1 MMQITPSY
9 YRIMAGAKSVFAQE
23 FLEGGFIAANWNIDQ
38 DLTHDL
44 PDDWREFNHRFIP
57 VYLTA
62 LPEKSKIS
70 AGLAC
75 GMLHT
80 LCKGIKQGDII
91 LTPRGDG
98 HYLVGQVISDY
109 YYVPSGELSHRR
121 KVEWFEQTLPR
132 ESMSQELKNSSGS
145 VGTVCNL
152 TKYVEELKTLIDG
165 KETLE
170 HLEPDEVVEDPT
182 AFALEKHLEH
192 FLVENWSK
200 TELGATYVIY
210 TEDGQLVG
218 QQYPSDTG
226 PIDILAISKDKK
238 TLLVV
243 ELKRGRASDRVVGQI
258 QRYMGYVKD
267 ELAEADQQVK
277 GVIIALE
284 DDLRIRRALSVAQ
297 NIEFYRYQLS
307 FKLIKGGNIN
317 N

>member
-1 MMQITPSY
+1 MPSY

-57 VYLTA
+57 VYLKA
-62 LPEKSKIS
+62 RPEKTKIS

-80 LCKGIKQGDII
+80 ICKGIKQDDIV

-98 HYLVGQVISDY
+98 HYLVGKVISDY

-132 ESMSQELKNSSGS
+132 EMMSQELKNSSGS

-152 TKYVEELKTLIDG
+152 TKYAEELKTLIDG
-165 KETLE
+165 KEMVE
-170 HLEPDEVVEDPT
+170 HLEPDEVLEDPT

-200 TELGATYVIY
+200 TELGATYDIY
-210 TEDGQLVG
+210 IEEGQLVG

-307 FKLIKGGNIN
+307 FKLLKNT
-317 N
+317 

>member
-9 YRIMAGAKSVFAQE
+9 YRIMAGAKSMFAQE

-57 VYLTA
+57 VYLEA
-62 LPEKSKIS
+62 LPDKTKIS

-80 LCKGIKQGDII
+80 LSKGIKQGDII

-98 HYLVGQVISDY
+98 NYLVGKVISDY

-132 ESMSQELKNSSGS
+132 ELMSQELKNSSAA
-145 VGTVCNL
+145 GTVCNL
-152 TKYVEELKTLIDG
+152 TKYAAELKTLIDG
-165 KETLE
+165 KETVE

-200 TELGATYVIY
+200 TELGATYDIY
-210 TEDGQLVG
+210 TEEGQLVG

-243 ELKRGRASDRVVGQI
+243 ELKRGRASDRVMGQI

-307 FKLIKGGNIN
+307 FKLNKSL
-317 N
+317 

>member
-1 MMQITPSY
+1 MMQMMPSY

-57 VYLTA
+57 VYLEA
-62 LPEKSKIS
+62 LPDKTKIS

-80 LCKGIKQGDII
+80 LSKGIKQGDII
-91 LTPRGDG
+91 LTPRGNG
-98 HYLVGQVISDY
+98 HYLVGKVISDY

-132 ESMSQELKNSSGS
+132 ELMSQELKNSSAA
-145 VGTVCNL
+145 GTVCNL
-152 TKYVEELKTLIDG
+152 TKYAAELKTLIDG
-165 KETLE
+165 KETVE
-170 HLEPDEVVEDPT
+170 HLEPDEVLEDPT

-200 TELGATYVIY
+200 TELGATYDIY
-210 TEDGQLVG
+210 SEEGQLVG

-307 FKLIKGGNIN
+307 FKLNKS
-317 N
+317 

>member
-1 MMQITPSY
+1 MMQMMPSY

-57 VYLTA
+57 VYLNA
-62 LPEKSKIS
+62 LPDKTKIS

-80 LCKGIKQGDII
+80 LSKGIKQGDII

-98 HYLVGQVISDY
+98 HYLVGKVISDY

-132 ESMSQELKNSSGS
+132 ELMSQELKNSSGS
-145 VGTVCNL
+145 AGAVCNI
-152 TKYVEELKTLIDG
+152 TKYAEELKTLIDG
-165 KETLE
+165 KEKVE

-200 TELGATYVIY
+200 TELGATYDIY
-210 TEDGQLVG
+210 IEEGQLVG

-307 FKLIKGGNIN
+307 FKLNKVFE
-317 N
+317 

>member
-132 ESMSQELKNSSGS
+132 ELMSQELKNSSAA
-145 VGTVCNL
+145 GTVCNL
-152 TKYVEELKTLIDG
+152 TKYAAELKTLIDG
-165 KETLE
+165 KETVE
-170 HLEPDEVVEDPT
+170 HLEPDEVLEDPT

-200 TELGATYVIY
+200 TELGATYDIY

-284 DDLRIRRALSVAQ
+284 DDLKIRRALSVAQ

-307 FKLIKGGNIN
+307 FKLSKVVE
-317 N
+317 

>member
-1 MMQITPSY
+1 MMQMTPSY
-9 YRIMAGAKSVFAQE
+9 YRIIAGAKSVFAQE

-38 DLTHDL
+38 DLTYDL
-44 PDDWREFNHRFIP
+44 SDDWREFNHRFIS
-57 VYLTA
+57 VYLNA

-80 LCKGIKQGDII
+80 ICKGIKQEDII

-98 HYLVGQVISDY
+98 NYLVGKVISDY

-121 KVEWFEQTLPR
+121 KVEWFEQTLPG
-132 ESMSQELKNSSGS
+132 ELMSQELKNSSGS
-145 VGTVCNL
+145 VGTVSNI
-152 TKYVEELKTLIDG
+152 TKYSEELKTLIQG
-165 KETLE
+165 KEPVE
-170 HLEPDEVVEDPT
+170 GLEPDEVVEDPT

-200 TELGATYVIY
+200 TELGMTYDIY

-218 QQYPSDTG
+218 QQYLLDTG

-258 QRYMGYVKD
+258 
-267 ELAEADQQVK
+267 
-277 GVIIALE
+277 
-284 DDLRIRRALSVAQ
+284 
-297 NIEFYRYQLS
+297 
-307 FKLIKGGNIN
+307 
-317 N
+317 

>member
-1 MMQITPSY
+1 MMQMMPSY

-23 FLEGGFIAANWNIDQ
+23 FLEGGFIADNWNIDQ

-80 LCKGIKQGDII
+80 LSKGIKQGDII

-98 HYLVGQVISDY
+98 HYLVGKVISEY

-132 ESMSQELKNSSGS
+132 EMMSQELKNSSGS

-152 TKYVEELKTLIDG
+152 TKYTEELKSLIQG
-165 KETLE
+165 KETVE
-170 HLEPDEVVEDPT
+170 HLEPDEVLEDPT

-200 TELGATYVIY
+200 TELGATYDIY
-210 TEDGQLVG
+210 IEDGQLVG

-267 ELAEADQQVK
+267 ELAETDQQVK

-307 FKLIKGGNIN
+307 FKLNKS
-317 N
+317 

>member
-9 YRIMAGAKSVFAQE
+9 YRIMAGVKSVFAKD
-23 FLEGGFIAANWNIDQ
+23 FLDGSFIAANWNIDQ

-57 VYLTA
+57 VYLEA
-62 LPEKSKIS
+62 LPDKTKIS

-80 LCKGIKQGDII
+80 LSKGIKQGDII

-98 HYLVGQVISDY
+98 HYLVGKVISDY

-132 ESMSQELKNSSGS
+132 ELMSQDLKNSSAA
-145 VGTVCNL
+145 GTVCNL
-152 TKYVEELKTLIDG
+152 TKYAAELKTLIDG
-165 KETLE
+165 KETVE

-200 TELGATYVIY
+200 TELGATYDIY

-267 ELAEADQQVK
+267 ELAETDQQVK

-284 DDLRIRRALSVAQ
+284 DDLKIRRALSVAQ

-307 FKLIKGGNIN
+307 FKLLKNI
-317 N
+317 

>member
-1 MMQITPSY
+1 MMQINPSY

-57 VYLTA
+57 VYLNA
-62 LPEKSKIS
+62 LPDKTKIS

-80 LCKGIKQGDII
+80 LSKGIKQGDII

-98 HYLVGQVISDY
+98 HYLVGKVISDY

-132 ESMSQELKNSSGS
+132 ELMSQELKNSSAA
-145 VGTVCNL
+145 GTVCNL
-152 TKYVEELKTLIDG
+152 TKYAAELKTLIDG
-165 KETLE
+165 KETVE
-170 HLEPDEVVEDPT
+170 HLEPDEVLEDPT

-200 TELGATYVIY
+200 TELGATYDIY

-307 FKLIKGGNIN
+307 FKLLKH
-317 N
+317 

>member
-9 YRIMAGAKSVFAQE
+9 YRIMAGAKSVFAKD
-23 FLEGGFIAANWNIDQ
+23 FLDGSFIAANWNIDQ

-44 PDDWREFNHRFIP
+44 PDDWREFNHRFTP
-57 VYLTA
+57 VYLEA
-62 LPEKSKIS
+62 LPDKTKIS

-80 LCKGIKQGDII
+80 LSKGIKQGDII

-98 HYLVGQVISDY
+98 HYLVGKVISDY

-132 ESMSQELKNSSGS
+132 ELMSQDLKNSSAA
-145 VGTVCNL
+145 GTVCNL
-152 TKYVEELKTLIDG
+152 TKYAAELKTLIDG
-165 KETLE
+165 KETVE

-200 TELGATYVIY
+200 TELGATYDIY

-307 FKLIKGGNIN
+307 FKLFKH
-317 N
+317 

>member
-1 MMQITPSY
+1 MPSY

-57 VYLTA
+57 VYLNA
-62 LPEKSKIS
+62 LPDKTKIS

-80 LCKGIKQGDII
+80 LSKGIKQGDII

-98 HYLVGQVISDY
+98 HYLVGKVISDY

-132 ESMSQELKNSSGS
+132 EMMSQELKNSSGS
-145 VGTVCNL
+145 AGAVCNI
-152 TKYVEELKTLIDG
+152 TKYAEELKTLIDG
-165 KETLE
+165 KETVE
-170 HLEPDEVVEDPT
+170 HLEPDEVLEDPT

-200 TELGATYVIY
+200 TELGATYDIY
-210 TEDGQLVG
+210 IEDGQLVG

-267 ELAEADQQVK
+267 ELAETDQQVK

-307 FKLIKGGNIN
+307 FKLLKH
-317 N
+317 

>member
-38 DLTHDL
+38 DLTHEL

-57 VYLTA
+57 VYLKS
-62 LPEKSKIS
+62 LPKKSKIS

-80 LCKGIKQGDII
+80 ICKGIKQGDII

-98 HYLVGQVISDY
+98 NYLVGKVISDY
-109 YYVPSGELSHRR
+109 YFVPSGELSHRR

-132 ESMSQELKNSSGS
+132 ELMSQELKNSSGS
-145 VGTVCNL
+145 VGTVSNI
-152 TKYVEELKTLIDG
+152 TKYAEELKILIQG
-165 KETLE
+165 KEPVEGLE
-170 HLEPDEVVEDPT
+170 SDEIVEDPT

-200 TELGATYVIY
+200 TELGVTYDIY

-267 ELAEADQQVK
+267 ELAEDDQQVK

-307 FKLIKGGNIN
+307 FKLIKN
-317 N
+317 

>member
-1 MMQITPSY
+1 MIQTIPSY
-9 YRIMAGAKSVFAQE
+9 YRIMAGAKSVFAQD
-23 FLEGGFIAANWNIDQ
+23 FLKEGFIAANWNIDQ
-38 DLTHDL
+38 DLISDL

-57 VYLTA
+57 VYLKA

-80 LCKGIKQGDII
+80 ICKGIKQGDII

-98 HYLVGQVISDY
+98 NYLVGKVISDY

-121 KVEWFEQTLPR
+121 RVEWFEQTLPR
-132 ESMSQELKNSSGS
+132 ELMSQELKNSSGS
-145 VGTVCNL
+145 VGTVSNI
-152 TKYVEELKTLIDG
+152 TKYAEELKTLIQG
-165 KETLE
+165 KEPIE
-170 HLEPDEVVEDPT
+170 SLEPDEVVEDPA

-200 TELGATYVIY
+200 TELGMTYDIY

-284 DDLRIRRALSVAQ
+284 DDLRMRRALSVTQ

-307 FKLIKGGNIN
+307 FKLNKS
-317 N
+317 

>member
-57 VYLTA
+57 VYLEA
-62 LPEKSKIS
+62 LPDKTKIS

-80 LCKGIKQGDII
+80 ICKGIKQGDII

-98 HYLVGQVISDY
+98 HYLVGKIISDY
-109 YYVPSGELSHRR
+109 YYVPSGELSHRG

-132 ESMSQELKNSSGS
+132 ELMSQELKNSSGS

-152 TKYVEELKTLIDG
+152 TKYAEELKTLIDG
-165 KETLE
+165 KEMVE
-170 HLEPDEVVEDPT
+170 HLEPDEVLEDPA
-182 AFALEKHLEH
+182 AFALEKHLED
-192 FLVENWSK
+192 FLVKNWSK
-200 TELGATYVIY
+200 TELGATYDIY
-210 TEDGQLVG
+210 TEEGQLVG

-307 FKLIKGGNIN
+307 FKLNKS
-317 N
+317 

>member
-57 VYLTA
+57 VYLNA
-62 LPEKSKIS
+62 LPDKTKIS

-80 LCKGIKQGDII
+80 ICKGIKQGDII

-98 HYLVGQVISDY
+98 HYLVGKVISGY

-121 KVEWFEQTLPR
+121 KVEWFEQTLPT
-132 ESMSQELKNSSGS
+132 EQMSQELKNSSGS

-152 TKYVEELKTLIDG
+152 TKYAEELKTLIDG
-165 KETLE
+165 KETVE

-200 TELGATYVIY
+200 TELGATYDIY
-210 TEDGQLVG
+210 TEEGQLVG

-267 ELAEADQQVK
+267 DLAEADQQVK

-307 FKLIKGGNIN
+307 FKLNKS
-317 N
+317 

>member
-38 DLTHDL
+38 DLSNNL
-44 PDDWREFNHRFIP
+44 PDDWREFNHQFIP
-57 VYLTA
+57 VYLKA

-80 LCKGIKQGDII
+80 ICKGIKQGDIV
-91 LTPRGDG
+91 LTPNGNG
-98 HYLVGQVISDY
+98 QYLVGEIISDY
-109 YYVPSGELSHRR
+109 YFVPSGELSHRR
-121 KVEWFEQTLPR
+121 KVHWFEHTLPR
-132 ESMSQELKNSSGS
+132 EAMSQALKNSAGS
-145 VGTVCNL
+145 VGTVSNI
-152 TKYVEELKTLIDG
+152 TKYADELNSLIQG
-165 KETLE
+165 KEPVE
-170 HLEPDEVVEDPT
+170 SIDADENVEDPG

-200 TELGATYVIY
+200 TELGVTYDIY
-210 TEDGQLVG
+210 TEDGQVVG
-218 QQYPSDTG
+218 QQFPSDTG

-238 TLLVV
+238 SLLVV

-267 ELAEADQQVK
+267 ELAEEGQQVK
-277 GVIIALE
+277 GLIIALE
-284 DDLRIRRALSVAQ
+284 DDLRLRRALSVTQ

-307 FKLIKGGNIN
+307 FKLNKN
-317 N
+317 

>member
-1 MMQITPSY
+1 MPSY

-23 FLEGGFIAANWNIDQ
+23 FLEGGFIADNWNIDQ

-80 LCKGIKQGDII
+80 LSKGIKQGDII

-98 HYLVGQVISDY
+98 HYLVGKVISEY

-132 ESMSQELKNSSGS
+132 EMMSQELKNSSGS

-152 TKYVEELKTLIDG
+152 TKYTEELKSLIQG
-165 KETLE
+165 KETVE
-170 HLEPDEVVEDPT
+170 HLEPDEVLEDPT

-200 TELGATYVIY
+200 TELGATYDIY
-210 TEDGQLVG
+210 IEDGQLVG

-267 ELAEADQQVK
+267 ELAETDQQVK

-307 FKLIKGGNIN
+307 FKLNKS
-317 N
+317 

>member
-1 MMQITPSY
+1 MPSY

-57 VYLTA
+57 VYLDA
-62 LPEKSKIS
+62 LPDKTKIS

-80 LCKGIKQGDII
+80 LSKGIKQDDII

-98 HYLVGQVISDY
+98 HYLVGKVISDY

-132 ESMSQELKNSSGS
+132 ELMSQELKNSSAA
-145 VGTVCNL
+145 GTVCNL
-152 TKYVEELKTLIDG
+152 TKYAAELKTLIDG
-165 KETLE
+165 KETVE
-170 HLEPDEVVEDPT
+170 HLEPDEVLEDPT

-200 TELGATYVIY
+200 TELGATYDIY

-277 GVIIALE
+277 GAIIALE

-307 FKLIKGGNIN
+307 FKLFKH
-317 N
+317 

>member
-1 MMQITPSY
+1 MMQTIPSY

-38 DLTHDL
+38 DLTDDL

-57 VYLTA
+57 VYLKA

-80 LCKGIKQGDII
+80 ICKGIKQGDII

-98 HYLVGQVISDY
+98 NYLVGKVISDY
-109 YYVPSGELSHRR
+109 YYVPCGELSHRR

-132 ESMSQELKNSSGS
+132 ELMSQELKNSSGS
-145 VGTVCNL
+145 VGTVSNI
-152 TKYVEELKTLIDG
+152 TKYTEELKILIQG
-165 KETLE
+165 KEPIE
-170 HLEPDEVVEDPT
+170 GLEPDEVVEDPA

-200 TELGATYVIY
+200 TELGATYDIY

-284 DDLRIRRALSVAQ
+284 NDLRMRRALSVTQ

-307 FKLIKGGNIN
+307 FKLIKNNI
-317 N
+317 

>member
-1 MMQITPSY
+1 MPSY

-57 VYLTA
+57 VYLDA
-62 LPEKSKIS
+62 LPDKTKIS

-80 LCKGIKQGDII
+80 LSKGIKQDDII

-98 HYLVGQVISDY
+98 HYLVGKVISDY

-132 ESMSQELKNSSGS
+132 ELMSQELKNSSAA
-145 VGTVCNL
+145 GTVCNL
-152 TKYVEELKTLIDG
+152 TKYAAELKTLIDG
-165 KETLE
+165 KETVE
-170 HLEPDEVVEDPT
+170 HLEPDEVLEDPT

-200 TELGATYVIY
+200 TELGATYDIY

-267 ELAEADQQVK
+267 DLAEADQQVK
-277 GVIIALE
+277 GAIIALE

-307 FKLIKGGNIN
+307 FKLSKVVE
-317 N
+317 

>member
-1 MMQITPSY
+1 MPSY

-80 LCKGIKQGDII
+80 LSKGIKQGDII

-98 HYLVGQVISDY
+98 HYLVGKVISEY

-132 ESMSQELKNSSGS
+132 EMMSQELKNSSGS

-152 TKYVEELKTLIDG
+152 TKYTEELKSLIQG
-165 KETLE
+165 KETVE
-170 HLEPDEVVEDPT
+170 HLEPDEVLEDPT

-200 TELGATYVIY
+200 TELGATYDIY
-210 TEDGQLVG
+210 IEDGQLVG

-267 ELAEADQQVK
+267 ELAETDQQVK

-307 FKLIKGGNIN
+307 FKLNKS
-317 N
+317 

>member
-1 MMQITPSY
+1 MMQMTPSY

-57 VYLTA
+57 VYLNA
-62 LPEKSKIS
+62 LPDKTKIS

-80 LCKGIKQGDII
+80 LSKGIKQGDII

-98 HYLVGQVISDY
+98 HYLVGKIISDY

-132 ESMSQELKNSSGS
+132 ELMSQELKNSSGS
-145 VGTVCNL
+145 AGAVCNL
-152 TKYVEELKTLIDG
+152 TKYAEELKSLIQG
-165 KETLE
+165 KETVE

-200 TELGATYVIY
+200 TELGATYDIY
-210 TEDGQLVG
+210 IEDGQLVG

-267 ELAEADQQVK
+267 ELAETDQQVK

-307 FKLIKGGNIN
+307 FKLNKS
-317 N
+317 

>member
-57 VYLTA
+57 VYLEA
-62 LPEKSKIS
+62 LPDKTKIS

-80 LCKGIKQGDII
+80 ICKGIKQGDII

-98 HYLVGQVISDY
+98 HYLVGKVISDY

-132 ESMSQELKNSSGS
+132 ELMSQELKNSSGS
-145 VGTVCNL
+145 VGTVCNI
-152 TKYVEELKTLIDG
+152 TKYAEELKTLIDG
-165 KETLE
+165 KETVE
-170 HLEPDEVVEDPT
+170 HLEPDEVLEDST

-200 TELGATYVIY
+200 TELGETYDIY
-210 TEDGQLVG
+210 TEEDQLVG

-284 DDLRIRRALSVAQ
+284 DDLRICRALSVAQ

-307 FKLIKGGNIN
+307 FKLLKH
-317 N
+317 

>member
-1 MMQITPSY
+1 MSK
-9 YRIMAGAKSVFAQE
+9 YRLRTRHNAVVA
-23 FLEGGFIAANWNIDQ
+23 
-38 DLTHDL
+38 
-44 PDDWREFNHRFIP
+44 R
-57 VYLTA
+57 
-62 LPEKSKIS
+62 
-70 AGLAC
+70 
-75 GMLHT
+75 
-80 LCKGIKQGDII
+80 
-91 LTPRGDG
+91 
-98 HYLVGQVISDY
+98 
-109 YYVPSGELSHRR
+109 
-121 KVEWFEQTLPR
+121 
-132 ESMSQELKNSSGS
+132 
-145 VGTVCNL
+145 
-152 TKYVEELKTLIDG
+152 IDG
-165 KETLE
+165 KETVE

-200 TELGATYVIY
+200 TELGATYDIY
-210 TEDGQLVG
+210 TEEGQLVG

-307 FKLIKGGNIN
+307 FKLHKIIE
-317 N
+317 

>member
-1 MMQITPSY
+1 MMQIMPSY

-57 VYLTA
+57 VYLDA
-62 LPEKSKIS
+62 LPDKTKIS

-80 LCKGIKQGDII
+80 LSKGIKQDDII

-98 HYLVGQVISDY
+98 HYLVGKVISDY

-132 ESMSQELKNSSGS
+132 ELMSQELKNSSAA
-145 VGTVCNL
+145 GTVCNL
-152 TKYVEELKTLIDG
+152 TKYAAELKTLIDG
-165 KETLE
+165 KETVE
-170 HLEPDEVVEDPT
+170 HLEPDEVLEDPT

-200 TELGATYVIY
+200 TELGATYDIY

-267 ELAEADQQVK
+267 DLAEADQQVK
-277 GVIIALE
+277 GAIIALE

-307 FKLIKGGNIN
+307 FKLSKVVE
-317 N
+317 

>member
-57 VYLTA
+57 VYLNA
-62 LPEKSKIS
+62 LPDKTKIS

-80 LCKGIKQGDII
+80 LSKGIKQGDII

-98 HYLVGQVISDY
+98 HYLVGKVISDY

-132 ESMSQELKNSSGS
+132 ELMSQELKNSSAA
-145 VGTVCNL
+145 GTVCNL
-152 TKYVEELKTLIDG
+152 TKYAAELKTLIDG
-165 KETLE
+165 KETVE

-200 TELGATYVIY
+200 TELGATYDIY
-210 TEDGQLVG
+210 TEEGQLVG

-307 FKLIKGGNIN
+307 FKLNKS
-317 N
+317 

>member
-1 MMQITPSY
+1 MPSY

-57 VYLTA
+57 VYLNA
-62 LPEKSKIS
+62 LPDKTKIS

-80 LCKGIKQGDII
+80 LSKGIKQGDII

-98 HYLVGQVISDY
+98 HYLVGKVISDY

-132 ESMSQELKNSSGS
+132 ELMSQELKNSSGS
-145 VGTVCNL
+145 AGAVCNI
-152 TKYVEELKTLIDG
+152 TKYAEELKTLIDG
-165 KETLE
+165 KEKVE

-200 TELGATYVIY
+200 TELGATYDIY
-210 TEDGQLVG
+210 IEEGQLVG

-307 FKLIKGGNIN
+307 FKLNKVFE
-317 N
+317 

>member
-1 MMQITPSY
+1 MPSY

-57 VYLTA
+57 VYLNA
-62 LPEKSKIS
+62 LPDKTKIS

-80 LCKGIKQGDII
+80 LSKGIKQGDII

-98 HYLVGQVISDY
+98 HYLVGKVISDY

-132 ESMSQELKNSSGS
+132 EMMSQELKNSSGS
-145 VGTVCNL
+145 AGAVCNI
-152 TKYVEELKTLIDG
+152 TKYAEELKTLIDG
-165 KETLE
+165 KETVE
-170 HLEPDEVVEDPT
+170 HLEPDEVLEDPT

-200 TELGATYVIY
+200 TELGATYDIY
-210 TEDGQLVG
+210 IEDGQLVG

-307 FKLIKGGNIN
+307 FKLNKS
-317 N
+317 